1 MVIARSFLAAGSVM
15 LATLG
20 LSVMAQTP
28 GEALY
33 AAKCQMCH
41 GTKGAAETPVAKN
54 LKIKPA
60 SDPEMK
66 KLSVAQMIESIK
78 NGKNR
83 MPSFK
88 DKLSDEQIKEVTA
101 YYRGLK

>member
-1 MVIARSFLAAGSVM
+1 MRILSICCFTVTMLLFAGSF
-15 LATLG
+15 A
-20 LSVMAQTP
+20 SQAQTS

-33 AAKCQMCH
+33 VAKCQMCH
-41 GTKGAAETPVAKN
+41 GSKGAAETPVAKN

-60 SDPEMK
+60 GDAEMK
-66 KLSVAQMIESIK
+66 KLSAAQMTESVT

-88 DKLSDEQIKEVTA
+88 GKLSDEQIKEVVA
-101 YYRGLK
+101 YFRSLK